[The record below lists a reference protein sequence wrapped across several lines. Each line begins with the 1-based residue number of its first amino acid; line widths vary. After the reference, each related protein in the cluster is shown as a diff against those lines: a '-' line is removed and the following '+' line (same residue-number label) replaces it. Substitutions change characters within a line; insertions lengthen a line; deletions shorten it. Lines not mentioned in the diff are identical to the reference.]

1 VIWACPLV
9 IEFLGLFSA
18 FSRLFFSIFFPWNF
32 HLPPIVGCD
41 LSRVF
46 FLWKKNYLGSK
57 RDCKGY
63 TFQNVKGITKIA
75 FPHFKRKQLRSI
87 NFGLVQCDGL
97 VFAKRCISW
106 VYEQWVHYIP
116 LFIHLKQHVSR
127 VIVWGWQFIF
137 YSCILVQSLVTS
149 VKELLDSCVIL
160 QVECHKYCF
169 K

>member
-1 VIWACPLV
+1 MIWACPLI

-18 FSRLFFSIFFPWNF
+18 FSRFFFPSF
-32 HLPPIVGCD
+32 FLEIFTCPPLWGVILVGF
-41 LSRVF
+41 F
-46 FLWKKNYLGSK
+46 FLWKKNYSGSK
-57 RDCKGY
+57 RDCKGF

-160 QVECHKYCF
+160 ECHKYCF